1 MTALA
6 FPTPRPRCHGL
17 TPLGFP
23 GRDGRWEATGRRSGA
38 CVAPVS
44 RGPRLGWRPRGLCR
58 GPRCSEAGGEVRG
71 AAAAGSALGAA
82 TRGSCVRSG
91 WVVAPVLARPGLAWE
106 RPRAR
111 VVELGREEPQHP
123 PGLEA
128 RLPATY
134 DVSHYLRFFLFFFF
148 LVFLRTGMWMFVTSA
163 RTADPWQSRDGSPGL
178 LSSVPFSLLAR
189 RAVSGSV
196 LVTSGSCVFAQMW
209 RSRCGG
215 AQGGSG
221 KF

>member
-1 MTALA
+1 MGGGK
-6 FPTPRPRCHGL
+6 PRAG
-17 TPLGFP
+17 
-23 GRDGRWEATGRRSGA
+23 EAGP

-58 GPRCSEAGGEVRG
+58 GPRCSEAGGEVPG

-123 PGLEA
+123 PGTGGPTA
-128 RLPATY
+128 
-134 DVSHYLRFFLFFFF
+134 SHLRCKSLSSLLSFLFLSCFFANWY
-148 LVFLRTGMWMFVTSA
+148 VDV
-163 RTADPWQSRDGSPGL
+163 RDISTHRGSVAEPGWEPGSPVIGAL
-178 LSSVPFSLLAR
+178 FA
-189 RAVSGSV
+189 AG
-196 LVTSGSCVFAQMW
+196 TQSC
-209 RSRCGG
+209 
-215 AQGGSG
+215 
-221 KF
+221 